1 MKGRQGRTL
10 GATYRIQ
17 LRPEF
22 GFAAAGERA
31 RFLERLGIETIY
43 LSPILEARTGSPHG
57 YDVTDPT
64 RIREALGGD
73 EGFRS
78 LAREASGA
86 GLALLLDIVPNHM
99 AASGENPWWRD
110 VLESGRFS
118 PYADRFDIDW
128 EGEGRGAA
136 RRRLLLPILG
146 DDLGSVLSRGE
157 LSLGLDDDGLHIRY
171 FEARFPLAVGSY
183 GIVLG
188 EAVASLGGKDVGKAE
203 RALARLLAR
212 IERLGDRES
221 RRKKIA
227 KDPKAAAR
235 IAKEKEGIKRALLA
249 ARAAHPEIR
258 AALARISRTASG
270 RKGLALRERLFE
282 RVLARQHY
290 RLVFWKRASE
300 EINYRRFFNV
310 SDLVALRI
318 ERPAV
323 FEARHSTLTR
333 LLREGLVGAV
343 RVDHV
348 DGLVDPAGY
357 LRRLRT
363 RVGASRP
370 ILVEKILA
378 GDETLPADWPVDG
391 TTGYEFAAALSGV
404 FVDPAGLD
412 SLRGTWERVTE
423 DGSSFAEVAFRK
435 KRQVEEMHFA
445 GETRALAGRL
455 VAFAEARG
463 EDPPPADA
471 LETAV
476 RAVLA
481 AFPVYRTYGKGGSL
495 SPRDRRIVKR
505 AVREARRADPSV
517 PRPALRLVERAL
529 LLEGKPAARREAE
542 ELLRRFQV
550 LSAPVFAKGVED
562 STFYAYAPLAALNE
576 VGGDG
581 SVPKDGAAA
590 FHAAM
595 RRRLREAP
603 LSLST
608 TSTHDTKR
616 GEDVRARL
624 FVLSELAKGWDSILP
639 RWRRLNK
646 VHRTKVGSVEVPTAA
661 EEAFYYQALLG
672 AWPSSGGLTA
682 GFRKRIREYVLKA
695 AREAK
700 EGTSWLAP
708 SREHEEALLQFVDR
722 TLRASGANP
731 FVRDLEI
738 FHAGIARCGA
748 WNGLAQTLV
757 KIAAPGVPD
766 VYQGSE
772 LWDLRLVDP
781 DNRRPVDFARR
792 ERMLLDLTKRAGRDA
807 KALARDLVRRWEDG
821 RIKLW
826 LLARGLAHRRER
838 GALFLRGDHL
848 AMRATPPRERHVLA
862 FARRLAKEWAIAA
875 APRFTA
881 PFSVNGRP
889 PLGEEVWADAAL
901 VLPPGAPETW
911 GHVVTGERLVATR
924 SGKSRVLALREVFAT
939 FPAALLA
946 PVEGSR

>member
-1 MKGRQGRTL
+1 MKGTREKIL
-10 GATYRIQ
+10 GATYRLQ
-17 LRPEF
+17 LGPEF
-22 GFAAAGERA
+22 GFAAAAERA
-31 RFLERLGIETIY
+31 RFLSRLGIETLY
-43 LSPILEARTGSPHG
+43 LSPILEARAGSLHG

-64 RIREALGGD
+64 RIRKALGGE

-78 LAREASGA
+78 LVSEASRA
-86 GLALLLDIVPNHM
+86 GLALLLDVVPNHM

-110 VLESGRFS
+110 VLENGRFS
-118 PYADRFDIDW
+118 PYASWFDIDW
-128 EGEGRGAA
+128 EGEGRGA

-188 EAVASLGGKDVGKAE
+188 EALASLGGKDGGKAE

-212 IERLGDRES
+212 VDRLGDREA
-221 RRKKIA
+221 RRKRIA
-227 KDPKAAAR
+227 KDPKAASR
-235 IAKEKEGIKRALLA
+235 IAKEKGAIKRALLA

-258 AALARISRTASG
+258 AALARIARTASG

-282 RVLARQHY
+282 RLLARQHY

-310 SDLVALRI
+310 SDLVALRV
-318 ERPAV
+318 ERASV
-323 FEARHSTLTR
+323 FEARHATLAR
-333 LLREGLVGAV
+333 LLRDGAVGGV

-348 DGLVDPAGY
+348 DGLVDPSGY
-357 LRRLRT
+357 LRRLRA
-363 RVGASRP
+363 RVGAKRP
-370 ILVEKILA
+370 LLVEKILT
-378 GDETLPADWPVDG
+378 GDEPLPSDWPVDG

-404 FVDPAGLD
+404 FVDPAGFA

-423 DGSSFAEVAFRK
+423 DGSSFAEVALRK
-435 KRQVEEMHFA
+435 KRQVAEMHFA
-445 GETRALAGRL
+445 GETRALVGRL
-455 VAFAEARG
+455 AAYASALG
-463 EDPPPADA
+463 EDPPEGGAIEGA
-471 LETAV
+471 L
-476 RAVLA
+476 RAFLA
-481 AFPVYRTYGKGGSL
+481 AFPVYRTYGWGGSL
-495 SPRDRRIVKR
+495 SPEDRRIVKR
-505 AVREARRADPSV
+505 AARGARRADPSV
-517 PRPALRLVERAL
+517 PKPALRLVERAL
-529 LLEGKPAARREAE
+529 LLEGKTAARREAE
-542 ELLRRFQV
+542 EILRRFQV

-562 STFYAYAPLAALNE
+562 SSFYAHAPLAALNE

-595 RRRLREAP
+595 RRRLRETP
-603 LSLST
+603 LSLNA

-624 FVLSELAKGWDSILP
+624 FVLSELAKGWDSLLP

-646 VHRTKVGSVEVPTAA
+646 VHRTKVGSVEVPTPA
-661 EEAFYYQALLG
+661 EEALYYQTLLG
-672 AWPSSGGLTA
+672 AWPLGGAVTP
-682 GFRKRIREYVLKA
+682 GFRKRIREYVRKA

-700 EGTSWLAP
+700 EGTSWLRP
-708 SREHEEALLQFVDR
+708 NRDHEEALLRFVDR
-722 TLRASGANP
+722 TLRISGANP
-731 FVRDLEI
+731 FLRDLET
-738 FHAGIARCGA
+738 FHAGIERCGA

-792 ERMLLDLTKRAGRDA
+792 ERMLAELEKRAMRDP

-821 RIKLW
+821 KIKLW
-826 LLARGLAHRRER
+826 LLARGLVFRRER

-848 AMRATPPRERHVLA
+848 AMRTTPPRERHVLA
-862 FARRLAKEWAIAA
+862 FARRLGTEWAIAA

-881 PFSVNGRP
+881 PFCVNGRP
-889 PLGEEVWADAAL
+889 PIGEEVWAHAAL
-901 VLPPGAPETW
+901 VLPPGAPEAW
-911 GHVVTGERLVATR
+911 EHVVTGERVFATR
-924 SGKSRVLALREVFAT
+924 SGRSRVLALREVFAT

-946 PVEGSR
+946 PAEGPS